1 MTSTLIWAIAAVLGT
16 SFLVCA
22 LLVLTQRWHGKL
34 SLDNDLGGVQKL
46 HAVPVPRVGGLG
58 VVIGL
63 MIGIAVGHQLNG
75 ETYRLAIPVLLAAG
89 PVFLAGILE
98 DITKRVSVRSRL
110 LASFASAALGVFLV
124 DAQLTRLDTPLLD
137 DLMVW
142 GPVAFLFTCF
152 AVGGMANAINII
164 DGLNGL
170 ASGTVVIILA
180 GLAAMAWQTNDL
192 LIMKLCLWGIAAM
205 LGFMAFNFPFGRI
218 FLGDGGAYLA
228 GFWVATCAVLLL
240 KRNPDVSTWAVL
252 LSALYPVWETVYS
265 MYRRRVLNRV
275 QTGLPDQGH
284 LHHLVFRAIRQGG
297 HVPARPAWLAHG
309 AASLALW
316 GFVLACQIAAYLYLT
331 QNAGAMLAVLVGIG
345 ALTLIHQRLSS
356 GDRAV
361 VIDGKVA
368 N

>member
-1 MTSTLIWAIAAVLGT
+1 MTSTLIWAVSAVLGT

-34 SLDNDLGGVQKL
+34 SLDNDLAGVQKL

-63 MIGIAVGHQLNG
+63 MIGIAVGYHLNG
-75 ETYRLAIPVLLAAG
+75 ETYRLVIPVLLAAG

-98 DITKRVSVRSRL
+98 DITKKVSVRARL

-137 DLMVW
+137 DLMLL
-142 GPVAFLFTCF
+142 GPVAFVFTCF
-152 AVGGMANAINII
+152 AVGGMTNAINII

-192 LIMKLCLWGIAAM
+192 LVMKLCLWGIAAM

-265 MYRRRVLNRV
+265 MYRRKVLNHV

-284 LHHLVFRAIRQGG
+284 LHHLVFRSIRQGG

-316 GFVLACQIAAYLYLT
+316 GLVAACQIAAFFYLT
-331 QNAGAMLAVLVGIG
+331 HHAGAMLAAMGGI
-345 ALTLIHQRLSS
+345 ATLTWLHHRLST

-361 VIDGKVA
+361 VMDGKVA

>member
-1 MTSTLIWAIAAVLGT
+1 MTSTLIWAVSAILGT

-34 SLDNDLGGVQKL
+34 SLDNDLAGVQKL

-63 MIGIAVGHQLNG
+63 MIGIAVGYHLNG
-75 ETYRLAIPVLLAAG
+75 ETYRLVIPVLLAAG

-98 DITKRVSVRSRL
+98 DITKKVSVRSRL

-137 DLMVW
+137 DLMLL
-142 GPVAFLFTCF
+142 GPVAFVFTCF
-152 AVGGMANAINII
+152 AVGGMTNAINII

-192 LIMKLCLWGIAAM
+192 LVMKLCLWGIAAL

-265 MYRRRVLNRV
+265 MYRRKVLNHV
-275 QTGLPDQGH
+275 QTGLPDSGH
-284 LHHLVFRAIRQGG
+284 LHHLLYKAIRQGG

-309 AASLALW
+309 VSSVCLW
-316 GFVLACQIAAYLYLT
+316 VIVLMCQL
-331 QNAGAMLAVLVGIG
+331 GAVLSFDHHLAPAVIVGLVGLGCSWLHHHLSASEATRENG
-345 ALTLIHQRLSS
+345 AFAI
-356 GDRAV
+356 
-361 VIDGKVA
+361 
-368 N
+368 